1 MTENEIV
8 QVKSYK
14 TKAIVIGGVLGA
26 AIGVAGAMLF
36 IQAKGDDEQLDFS
49 LGEGVKIGVML
60 LGLLRS
66 ISSLAE

>member
-8 QVKSYK
+8 PVKSYK
-14 TKAIVIGGVLGA
+14 TKALIVGTVIGAAVGA
-26 AIGVAGAMLF
+26 AGAMLF
-36 IQAKGDDEQLDFS
+36 IQAKGDDERIDFT

-66 ISSLAE
+66 ISSLAD